1 MATLALDEVNWDLTV
16 DASGNIAVATNG
28 QDIAQDVASA
38 IKLFR
43 GELWFDTT
51 QGVPWFQSVLGQTYS
66 VPVLQA
72 LINKAA
78 LSVPGVVRAST
89 VISSIS
95 GRTVSGNVEVIDTTG
110 ASLNVQFTR

>member
-1 MATLALDEVNWDLTV
+1 MSTLALDSSAWDLTV
-16 DASGNIAVATNG
+16 DASGNIAVASNG

-43 GELWFDTT
+43 GELWYDTT
-51 QGVPWFQSVLGQTYS
+51 QGVPWFQSVLGQSYS
-66 VPVLQA
+66 LPVLQA

-89 VISSIS
+89 VITSLTD
-95 GRTVSGNVEVIDTTG
+95 RVVSGNVEVIDTNG
-110 ASLNVQFTR
+110 ALLNVQFTR